1 MAIPEGWEL
10 RTLGQLSLLI
20 TKGTTPT
27 TYGHAYSEE
36 GVPFFRVENITMQG
50 SLELGT
56 VKFISPATHELLARS
71 KVRAGDL
78 LFSIAGALGR
88 VAMVPSDVIEA
99 NINQAIALIR
109 IDPTH
114 DCVGSYLT
122 HSLMGDHVQAQV
134 ELEKSALAQANL
146 NLKQVGDLSILLP
159 PLPEQKKI
167 AAILSSVDDTIAKT
181 ESVIAQLQIVKKA
194 MKEQLL
200 TKGMPGRHTRFKQTE
215 IGEIPE
221 EWEVVELSSVA
232 TVQTGIAKGKTVGE
246 EAISVPYL
254 RVANVQDGFIDLTEI
269 KEIEVAPEQLPRF
282 SLQTGDVL
290 FCEGGDADKVGR
302 GTVWLGQITPCLHQN
317 HVFAVRP
324 QLSKLLPEFLS
335 LVRSGNSG
343 RQYFLDSAKQ
353 TTNLASINST
363 QLKSFPTPL
372 PSTEEQHEIVAAIAS
387 IVAALDKEQGV
398 LSSYQS
404 LKSALSSS
412 LLSGEIRVASGVA

>member
-1 MAIPEGWEL
+1 MAIPKHWQSTRLSEVLSECDDRCGTLSVPVLSVTKTRGLMLASERFGRVMHGKNLAAYRLARRGTLVADPMLLWDGSIGIQDVVDAGAVSPDYRVYCVSDQLDLEYL
-10 RTLGQLSLLI
+10 RNLI
-20 TKGTTPT
+20 
-27 TYGHAYSEE
+27 
-36 GVPFFRVENITMQG
+36 R
-50 SLELGT
+50 
-56 VKFISPATHELLARS
+56 SPAMVRRYQDGARGTNVRRNRITRDDFLAIPFER
-71 KVRAGDL
+71 
-78 LFSIAGALGR
+78 
-88 VAMVPSDVIEA
+88 
-99 NINQAIALIR
+99 
-109 IDPTH
+109 
-114 DCVGSYLT
+114 
-122 HSLMGDHVQAQV
+122 
-134 ELEKSALAQANL
+134 
-146 NLKQVGDLSILLP
+146 P

-167 AAILSSVDDTIAKT
+167 AAVLSSVDETIAKT

-194 MKEQLL
+194 MMEQLL

-221 EWEVVELSSVA
+221 EWEVVPLYSVA
-232 TVQTGIAKGKTVGE
+232 TVQTGIAKGKAVGE
-246 EAISVPYL
+246 EALSVPYL

-269 KEIEVAPEQLPRF
+269 KEIEITPEQLPRF
-282 SLQTGDVL
+282 SLQAGDVL

-324 QLSKLLPEFLS
+324 QLSKLIPEFLS
-335 LVRSGNSG
+335 MVRSSNSG
-343 RQYFLDSAKQ
+343 KQYFLDSAKQ

-398 LSSYQS
+398 LSSCQS

-412 LLSGEIRVASGVA
+412 LLSGEIRVIPEVA